1 MCLVLEGAIAMTT
14 DRAIADFGK
23 AATVVHKLIHD
34 SVPLTNV
41 QLQFLTTEL
50 QTLEIAL
57 KTHYPKSLE

>member
-1 MCLVLEGAIAMTT
+1 MTT